1 MNQDSFD
8 PEVFSDFVIEARE
21 HLETIEPNL
30 LELEKEPE
38 NLELLDD
45 IFRPMHS
52 LKGASG
58 FLGLNEINTLAHKG
72 ENVLD
77 ELRKGNLKV
86 TSDIMDVILEATD
99 ALRTMIDTLESE
111 GREGDLDVSP
121 LVQKMKNI
129 LAGQKPEPAGSGDSS
144 AREPQNGEA
153 GPEPEFSEDDGA
165 DFEPYKLTLVSP
177 EHLVDFME
185 EAKEVISDMN
195 SQLMELEKDPS
206 GNHELINDLF
216 RNFHNIKG
224 NSGIIGFKEL
234 NALTH
239 AAETL
244 LNKVRNGEI
253 EATQTLVDTL
263 LQAADWLED
272 SLGWVDM
279 ESVEV
284 FPKDITDI
292 QKRLEQVSRDEGGE
306 SEEPEQK
313 SGEASAEPD
322 SEDEALSLSEEID
335 NEDLQIFKETT
346 AQQFDNIDYALKQL
360 AVDAGQHEIVDGLY
374 RAMVTLQNS
383 AGYMGLEEIKT
394 YAERT
399 ANLVDQSRNTD
410 MDFSLVV
417 DLLRQEA
424 SILKEMVD
432 KSVLEMSAV
441 GEDIQEDLKAE
452 PQEKDKPEEAGDAFE
467 GSATKSKSAEVPPAA
482 KEELAATARE
492 AQKKEPKKKVSSEE
506 GQAAQKD
513 APAKAPAKNGNAGG
527 KDGKGK
533 SNIAS
538 TIRVEHSKL
547 DHLMNLIGELII
559 NRNRFSMLTK
569 SLEEGEDVDEVAQNL
584 METTYSMARISDDLQ
599 ATIMNVRMVPV
610 QMVFSKF
617 PRLIRDL
624 SRKSAKN
631 VELVMEGEETELD
644 KSVVELIGDP
654 LVHLLRNAVDHGLE
668 GPEKRRDAGKAE
680 KGTVWLRAA
689 HKGNSVIIEV
699 EDDGNGIDPEK
710 MRKKGV
716 EKGIISAE
724 DAKNLDDQEAVDLIF
739 APGFSTAEEVTD
751 ISGRGVGMDVV
762 RNNIKSLK
770 GSINVDSRL
779 GQGSKFSISLP
790 LTLAIID
797 ALMIKAAGET
807 FAIPLD
813 AVSQTTKISAEDLSE
828 VNKRKAITLRG
839 EVLGI
844 VELTEI
850 LGLPGQETKRN
861 VLPLVILN
869 VAGRRLGIVVDDLL
883 ERQEIVIKS
892 LGDYLGDLQGI
903 AGATIMGNGHVVLI
917 LDPHEIYRLSTSR
930 TVS

>member
-1 MNQDSFD
+1 
-8 PEVFSDFVIEARE
+8 
-21 HLETIEPNL
+21 
-30 LELEKEPE
+30 
-38 NLELLDD
+38 
-45 IFRPMHS
+45 
-52 LKGASG
+52 
-58 FLGLNEINTLAHKG
+58 
-72 ENVLD
+72 
-77 ELRKGNLKV
+77 
-86 TSDIMDVILEATD
+86 
-99 ALRTMIDTLESE
+99 
-111 GREGDLDVSP
+111 
-121 LVQKMKNI
+121 
-129 LAGQKPEPAGSGDSS
+129 
-144 AREPQNGEA
+144 
-153 GPEPEFSEDDGA
+153 
-165 DFEPYKLTLVSP
+165 
-177 EHLVDFME
+177 
-185 EAKEVISDMN
+185 
-195 SQLMELEKDPS
+195 
-206 GNHELINDLF
+206 
-216 RNFHNIKG
+216 
-224 NSGIIGFKEL
+224 
-234 NALTH
+234 
-239 AAETL
+239 
-244 LNKVRNGEI
+244 
-253 EATQTLVDTL
+253 
-263 LQAADWLED
+263 
-272 SLGWVDM
+272 
-279 ESVEV
+279 
-284 FPKDITDI
+284 
-292 QKRLEQVSRDEGGE
+292 
-306 SEEPEQK
+306 
-313 SGEASAEPD
+313 
-322 SEDEALSLSEEID
+322 
-335 NEDLQIFKETT
+335 
-346 AQQFDNIDYALKQL
+346 
-360 AVDAGQHEIVDGLY
+360 
-374 RAMVTLQNS
+374 
-383 AGYMGLEEIKT
+383 
-394 YAERT
+394 
-399 ANLVDQSRNTD
+399 
-410 MDFSLVV
+410 
-417 DLLRQEA
+417 
-424 SILKEMVD
+424 
-432 KSVLEMSAV
+432 
-441 GEDIQEDLKAE
+441 
-452 PQEKDKPEEAGDAFE
+452 
-467 GSATKSKSAEVPPAA
+467 
-482 KEELAATARE
+482 
-492 AQKKEPKKKVSSEE
+492 
-506 GQAAQKD
+506 
-513 APAKAPAKNGNAGG
+513 
-527 KDGKGK
+527 
-533 SNIAS
+533 
-538 TIRVEHSKL
+538 
-547 DHLMNLIGELII
+547 MNLIGELII